1 MWCQNGRSS
10 VIGLQYF
17 CGPIREVLT
26 FGGEAWDSLLFTFLQ
41 MGNPLSFSSILCKNQ
56 LSWFLIKWFSAY
68 AFHKTKDHLQGIVTL
83 CYYANVHHLKQ
94 RWAPNFV
101 FFSQRDN
108 RIPKLNASVVHNTS
122 MGKLWGQQGWMFR
135 SLKLSSQDHG

>member
-83 CYYANVHHLKQ
+83 CFYYYYFKYFLDLSCVFDQMDFIRISQNAKSVLWCKTGLNSHLVEEKI
-94 RWAPNFV
+94 N
-101 FFSQRDN
+101 
-108 RIPKLNASVVHNTS
+108 
-122 MGKLWGQQGWMFR
+122 
-135 SLKLSSQDHG
+135 SSKINSSNK

>member
-1 MWCQNGRSS
+1 MWYQNGRSS

-17 CGPIREVLT
+17 CGPIKEVLT

-83 CYYANVHHLKQ
+83 CFMTYQLWVSHVTKYHN
-94 RWAPNFV
+94 NFEGKNSKHRV
-101 FFSQRDN
+101 TIPCKWSFSDFHMKSSAFCAFHMRF
-108 RIPKLNASVVHNTS
+108 SVLFT
-122 MGKLWGQQGWMFR
+122 FPCF
-135 SLKLSSQDHG
+135 